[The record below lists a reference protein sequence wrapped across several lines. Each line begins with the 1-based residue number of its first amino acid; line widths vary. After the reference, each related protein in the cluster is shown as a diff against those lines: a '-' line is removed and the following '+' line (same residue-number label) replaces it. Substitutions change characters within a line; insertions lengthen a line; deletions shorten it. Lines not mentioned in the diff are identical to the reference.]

1 MLISLTI
8 IENPNNSG
16 LNKRKGSFSYVTNDV
31 GIRMTDISSAAM
43 G

>member
-1 MLISLTI
+1 MLISPAI

-16 LNKRKGSFSYVTNDV
+16 LNKRKGSFSYVISSV

>member
-1 MLISLTI
+1 MLISLAI

-16 LNKRKGSFSYVTNDV
+16 LNKRKGYFSYVTSSV
-31 GIRMTDISSAAM
+31 EIRMTDISSAAM